1 MSGVSFRM
9 PSNAIFFNT
18 KEIEDHVQKAEQKVL
33 SRFGF
38 LTRKDAKSSMRR
50 RKKGPSDPGK
60 TPRVVTGLL
69 KNFIFFS
76 YDKFKQSVVTGPV
89 RLSGF
94 KNAGEA
100 PENLEYGGSF
110 YVGPTTYKKRLKPG
124 RDSKGRFLKSRIV
137 EVKTKGGFVK
147 VKPRPFMNP
156 AFERQIDEHMPGL
169 WKDSI
174 V

>member
-89 RLSGF
+89 RLTGF

-100 PENLEYGGSF
+100 PAALEYG
-110 YVGPTTYKKRLKPG
+110 TAN
-124 RDSKGRFLKSRIV
+124 I
-137 EVKTKGGFVK
+137 EA
-147 VKPRPFMNP
+147 RPVMNP
-156 AFERQIDEHMPGL
+156 AFERQVDEHMPGL

>member
-1 MSGVSFRM
+1 
-9 PSNAIFFNT
+9 
-18 KEIEDHVQKAEQKVL
+18 
-33 SRFGF
+33 
-38 LTRKDAKSSMRR
+38 MRR

-89 RLSGF
+89 RLTGF
-94 KNAGEA
+94 KKAGEA
-100 PENLEYGGSF
+100 PAALEYGTAS
-110 YVGPTTYKKRLKPG
+110 
-124 RDSKGRFLKSRIV
+124 I
-137 EVKTKGGFVK
+137 EA
-147 VKPRPFMNP
+147 RPFMNP